1 VTWAAFLAAVNWG
14 SVILQVLKLVN
25 SLTAWA
31 QREGHIKEGYDK
43 AIADTTREIFRK
55 TEHAKKVKE
64 KIDAMS
70 DAEVDAAL
78 VALEP
83 SGDVPAPINR

>member
-1 VTWAAFLAAVNWG
+1 MSWGAA
-14 SVILQVLKLVN
+14 ILLLLQGIMALI
-25 SLTAWA
+25 SWA
-31 QREGHIKEGYDK
+31 QRAGHIKEGYDK
-43 AIADTTREIFRK
+43 AIAEVTREIFRK
-55 TEHAKKVKE
+55 TEHAKRIKE

-83 SGDVPAPINR
+83 GDVPAPISR